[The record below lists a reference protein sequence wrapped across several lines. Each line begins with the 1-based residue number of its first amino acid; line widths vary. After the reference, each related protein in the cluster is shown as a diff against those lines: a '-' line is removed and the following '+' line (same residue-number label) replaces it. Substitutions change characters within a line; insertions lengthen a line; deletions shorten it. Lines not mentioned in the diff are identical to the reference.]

1 MSWSLLLLCA
11 AATGVIAFSS
21 SALLAVGAG
30 LFRRRLADLAGA
42 AQARILL
49 GIAVL
54 PMLACIALMTAALAP
69 SFSSI
74 VDHCTEA
81 ASLHSHPHICIGHHV
96 DSLPAVTLLIV
107 AGLLLVRVVVTS
119 LSLIARVIQS
129 HAIRQTLTGAS
140 EEGSEGMRVLSIDE
154 PQAFIIGAIHPTMFV
169 TRGLLSGQ
177 YSEHLAP
184 VLSHERAHV
193 RRRDPLRRFIASL
206 GLAFHLPGF
215 ATWLERR
222 LATANEMAADAE
234 AATEIQSPERVARA
248 LVQLTRAHKQVSH
261 LAMAFG
267 ASDVELRVTTLL
279 DSRPRLDRPGPY
291 ALVIPIVFFF
301 MAVALST
308 EPIHHGIEIVLG
320 LLSI

>member
-21 SALLAVGAG
+21 SALLALSMG
-30 LFRRRLADLAGA
+30 LFRRRLADLASA

-49 GIAVL
+49 GVAVL

-69 SFSSI
+69 TFSSI
-74 VDHCTEA
+74 VDHCTEV
-81 ASLHSHPHICIGHHV
+81 ASLHSHPHLCIGHHV
-96 DSLPAVTLLIV
+96 DSLPAVTLLVV
-107 AGLLLVRVVVTS
+107 AGLLMVRVLATG
-119 LSLIARVIQS
+119 LSLVTRVIRAHTVHQ
-129 HAIRQTLTGAS
+129 ALLTAS
-140 EEGSEGMRVLSIDE
+140 EEAGERVRVLPIDE
-154 PQAFIIGAIHPTMFV
+154 PQAFIIGAVRPTMFL
-169 TRGLLSGQ
+169 TRGLLFGEYRQ
-177 YSEHLAP
+177 HLAP

-193 RRRDPLRRFIASL
+193 RRRDPLRRFVASM

-215 ATWLERR
+215 AGWLERR

-234 AATEIQSPERVARA
+234 AATEIQSPERVAHA
-248 LVQLTRAHKQVSH
+248 LVQLTRAHKQVSQ

-279 DSRPRLDRPGPY
+279 DSRPRLDRPGLY
-291 ALVIPIVFFF
+291 ALLILMVLFFA
-301 MAVALST
+301 AVAAST